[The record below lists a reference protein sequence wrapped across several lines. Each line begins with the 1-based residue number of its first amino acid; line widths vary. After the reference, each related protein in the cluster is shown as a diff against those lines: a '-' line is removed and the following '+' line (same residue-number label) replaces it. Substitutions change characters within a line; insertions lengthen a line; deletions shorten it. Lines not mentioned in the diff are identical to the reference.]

1 MYCHPKY
8 DLKQIILTIIKPET
22 IEYTRKYWMLLKENE
37 LITKMKVEKR
47 KDTTNIVKSDR
58 K

>member
-22 IEYTRKYWMLLKENE
+22 IEDMRKYWMLLRENE
-37 LITKMKVEKR
+37 LTTKMKAEKR
-47 KDTTNIVKSDR
+47 KDATNIVEK
-58 K
+58 

>member
-1 MYCHPKY
+1 M
-8 DLKQIILTIIKPET
+8 
-22 IEYTRKYWMLLKENE
+22 RKYWMLLKENE

-47 KDTTNIVKSDR
+47 KDATNIIKSDR

>member
-1 MYCHPKY
+1 MYGHPKY

-22 IEYTRKYWMLLKENE
+22 IEDMRKYWMLLKENE

-47 KDTTNIVKSDR
+47 KDATNIIKSDR